1 MTMTT
6 YAAAMLILS
15 PGLAVAFS
23 IATILLYRQS
33 RRQQALYR
41 RASAITWSAHMALFW
56 TVNAGSR
63 LLSDYTGPAL
73 VFTVWATVL
82 AVHAAVG
89 IYSMLYA
96 LRDTPTP

>member
-1 MTMTT
+1 MTITT
-6 YAAAMLILS
+6 YSATMLALA
-15 PGLAVAFS
+15 PGLAAAFWL
-23 IATILLYRQS
+23 ATIWLYRLS
-33 RRQQALYR
+33 RRQMALYR
-41 RASAITWSAHMALFW
+41 RASAITWSAHMSLFW

-96 LRDTPTP
+96 LRETP